1 MAVYDSKKGKGL
13 VFGASQVTSG
23 MRPVF
28 GRQNSNMVAASNTST
43 IFGSNADVKSSPLSG
58 DSNAMTSSQFANVV
72 TTGGRRRR

>member
-28 GRQNSNMVAASNTST
+28 GRQNSNMV
-43 IFGSNADVKSSPLSG
+43 KSSPLSG